1 MCFNVWQGYR
11 KQEWPFYYKLAPRNC
26 DGDTLNIEEPP
37 NGHLAKAATSS
48 FPGWL
53 DTSTGGGPKCHPPWI
68 LQAKDKGA
76 ICVSTLS
83 GNTLAWRLSN
93 VKWVCGG
100 IFPAGMLSSLSL
112 RHSGQKWR
120 RSCSVRQYLHK
131 SETFIAQKKFCK
143 SLQDKT
149 KLQPSVTRV

>member
-11 KQEWPFYYKLAPRNC
+11 KQEWPFYYKLAPTNC

-37 NGHLAKAATSS
+37 NGHLPKAATSS

-93 VKWVCGG
+93 VNCVRRHPAILSPPLPSSVYG
-100 IFPAGMLSSLSL
+100 IQDKSGEGPAQWDNICTRVKLL
-112 RHSGQKWR
+112 
-120 RSCSVRQYLHK
+120 LHK
-131 SETFIAQKKFCK
+131 RDFAKF
-143 SLQDKT
+143 SKT
-149 KLQPSVTRV
+149 RQNCSPR